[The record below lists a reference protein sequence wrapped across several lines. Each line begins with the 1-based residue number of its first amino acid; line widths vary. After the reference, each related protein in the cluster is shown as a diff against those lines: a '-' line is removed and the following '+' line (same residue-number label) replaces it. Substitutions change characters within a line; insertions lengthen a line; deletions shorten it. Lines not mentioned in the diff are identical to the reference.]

1 MGGKR
6 LLFGLPRNAGRA
18 GTHKDKESGRGEGED
33 LPMVEEYREGA
44 CIIKVYDDAIRQPE
58 EQEAIRK
65 RVSKIAVKEEMGK
78 YRQTQKED

>member
-1 MGGKR
+1 M
-6 LLFGLPRNAGRA
+6 
-18 GTHKDKESGRGEGED
+18 
-33 LPMVEEYREGA
+33 PMVEEYREGA

>member
-1 MGGKR
+1 MGCFICLRWIG
-6 LLFGLPRNAGRA
+6 GGAYQIYVY
-18 GTHKDKESGRGEGED
+18 ESGRGEGED